1 MTNKQLIKKRYN
13 WLIYCGLILIL
24 IAAAWIMIQ
33 NNGMIEFSA
42 DHDITVPFWHNWVIY
57 GALLLLILFLPG
69 SSSGNNPLSNKN
81 RKVLVRQSTIL
92 TTLAL
97 LLFIGLL
104 LVPKADVFSYFPLFK
119 IVLLLIA
126 PIVMFF
132 IYRQKRLKTERLLNH
147 SYLKDNQ
154 WLYPSII
161 TIMWIA
167 LYYFSP
173 FSSPEVPGYEIEW
186 NVLFIGALVSFLIN
200 SVLEEVFYRVWLQ
213 TRLEVLLGTW
223 PAIMVTS
230 ILWAV
235 WHMAIQGGESA
246 DIAFSNVIVNQG
258 VTGLFLGFLWAKY
271 RNVWVLIIIHGLMN
285 FPLEV
290 ITELF

>member
-1 MTNKQLIKKRYN
+1 
-13 WLIYCGLILIL
+13 
-24 IAAAWIMIQ
+24 MIQ